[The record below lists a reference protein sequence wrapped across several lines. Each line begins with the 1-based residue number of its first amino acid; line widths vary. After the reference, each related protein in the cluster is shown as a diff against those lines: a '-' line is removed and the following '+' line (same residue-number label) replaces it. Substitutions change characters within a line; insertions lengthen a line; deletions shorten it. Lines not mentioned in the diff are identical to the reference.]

1 MTQAV
6 VVALEF
12 EVEVEAGNGDWSGS
26 RSGKRRLEMEA
37 KVAEDMS
44 ELVRRMGRRVGGGG
58 VCNL

>member
-6 VVALEF
+6 VVELEF
-12 EVEVEAGNGDWSGS
+12 EVEVEVGNGDWSES
-26 RSGKRRLEMEA
+26 RIGEQRLEIKK

-58 VCNL
+58 VCNI